1 MHDCWIAFPQ
11 NNLQC
16 NFTPLFHKTL
26 FSFSSFTINVI
37 QSDQLRNFLDL
48 ILVEFYIKNK
58 SESTKSK
65 PINLK
70 NYIAQIKLIFFE
82 KQIKNNIHYG
92 FINQFKLKKKEQ
104 DNNQHN
110 YLPIMMFERARS
122 SEPQQENEG
131 ERIHGRGDGAV
142 KSNRLH

>member
-58 SESTKSK
+58 SELTKSK

-92 FINQFKLKKKEQ
+92 FINQFKLKKKKRNKTTTNITTYLSWCSKEQ
-104 DNNQHN
+104 D
-110 YLPIMMFERARS
+110 LPSPNKKMR
-122 SEPQQENEG
+122 
-131 ERIHGRGDGAV
+131 V
-142 KSNRLH
+142 KGFTAEEMVL